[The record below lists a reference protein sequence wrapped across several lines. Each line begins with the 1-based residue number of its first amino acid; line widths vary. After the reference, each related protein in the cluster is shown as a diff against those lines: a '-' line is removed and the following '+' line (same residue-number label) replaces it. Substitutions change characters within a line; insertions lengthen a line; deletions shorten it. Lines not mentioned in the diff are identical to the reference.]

1 MATEAKFRRAFR
13 ENYADTTNLIIAQ
26 RVSSVMNADRIL
38 VIDEGKIV
46 AFGKHAEL
54 MESWRFIGKPTNH
67 SKKDIFLQFFR
78 NLSGY
83 SHIGK
88 AKNYLYTIARNLC
101 NNYHKKKKMLVLNHK

>member
-1 MATEAKFRRAFR
+1 MYRTLLKKPKIIILDDSTSAIDVATEAKFRRAFR

-54 MESWRFIGKPTNH
+54 MESCAIYRETYESQQKGVV
-67 SKKDIFLQFFR
+67 
-78 NLSGY
+78 GE
-83 SHIGK
+83 
-88 AKNYLYTIARNLC
+88 
-101 NNYHKKKKMLVLNHK
+101 